1 MEGINDGQTLGKM
14 VVGIR
19 IVEIDKTSG
28 VISRCTMRA
37 SAVRNLARIIDGL
50 PFYYIVGLISIAD
63 SGLNQRLGDFFAE
76 TIVLKLKKQYRTF
89 GNIKVYKNKIDK
101 LSCMGKKAKNGVRM
115 VLWLVFYCF

>member
-1 MEGINDGQTLGKM
+1 LEGINDGQTLGKM

-37 SAVRNLARIIDGL
+37 SAVRNLARIFDGL

-76 TIVLKLKKQYRTF
+76 TIV
-89 GNIKVYKNKIDK
+89 IK
-101 LSCMGKKAKNGVRM
+101 A
-115 VLWLVFYCF
+115 